1 MVSPV
6 LPTSGNPQTPAEQ
19 VAVVSPPPQPAAP
32 SAPAML
38 GTPTSPAPTAVI
50 QVASASEQVDL
61 PSAPASP
68 RVDLN
73 TATLEELNKL
83 NGAGL
88 IGRAIMRGRPYT
100 TPEDLLKKR
109 VINRATYERI
119 KDQIAAR

>member
-1 MVSPV
+1 MAQA
-6 LPTSGNPQTPAEQ
+6 GR
-19 VAVVSPPPQPAAP
+19 
-32 SAPAML
+32 
-38 GTPTSPAPTAVI
+38 
-50 QVASASEQVDL
+50 
-61 PSAPASP
+61 

-73 TATLEELNKL
+73 TASLEDLNKL

-88 IGRAIMRGRPYT
+88 IGRAVMRGRPYA